1 MVVGLE
7 HVKLRGIL
15 RPTGPVLSWP
25 LMAALWVVPAW
36 AQPLAPAPAAQSSA
50 PTAGDISNLAEDA
63 SSRHQLPS
71 SLDND
76 SEEAPLEFTIGPTAP
91 VAPGERRWVRKF
103 ERADLTS
110 YFAEGEL
117 AKAKQAYDRGRY
129 ATARK
134 LLEGQEATPPV
145 RYLRAMISL
154 RLGQALVGAE
164 EFAALAESH
173 PPLRDF
179 SHYEAARAY
188 EKVRKWAEAIHHYG
202 AVSSGARQYEEA
214 RFAMARILEKKKQ
227 DYAGALAALT
237 PLVQADPKPNS
248 SVQAE
253 AWLTMARLARYQA
266 DYNGEHRSHLA
277 VWALH
282 PFSKQAPLAVKGL
295 RDLPY
300 VPKWKVARAETLL
313 SLHHNREAL
322 DMLERMLPKLELPD
336 PLACRAHFAYG
347 TALRK
352 ERKHSL
358 AIRALRPVVEN
369 CQDPAL
375 RPRALYVLGYSESVV
390 EPESSIGTYL
400 KLAQDYPQHPYADD
414 ALFYAAHKALDRG
427 EKAAAMGH
435 LDRLIAHY
443 PESNF
448 AAEALFQRFWVY
460 RAEEQHTPALEA
472 LARIEALQGTG
483 STHESVQRARYWR
496 ARTLMALGRAEES
509 HALLERV
516 AAEGA
521 ATWYGLLARSRLTH
535 EAPER
540 AQAIVARLKA
550 PVSATDVWP
559 LDAGNIA
566 EDPHFVTGI
575 ELLRLEHREAPAELL
590 TVNRKGRSEESIRL
604 LFHILHASGYERYS
618 RSIAWAL
625 RREGLA
631 APTEA
636 ETRLIYSAA
645 YPHAF
650 RDLVV
655 RHSRAAR
662 VNPDLMQA
670 LIREE
675 SAFNPLARSPT
686 GALGLAQLMPATASA
701 VARQLN
707 VPLATPAALLEPQQ
721 NIRLGSAYLGSLQRR
736 FAGNLAYAVASYN
749 AGPGAVDR
757 WLSRYPDAELDEWVE
772 QIPIEETRHY
782 VKRVLGS
789 AAAYQFLYAKGS
801 FTTLAFGERGSNN
814 AGSR

>member
-7 HVKLRGIL
+7 HATLRGIL
-15 RPTGPVLSWP
+15 RQTGPLMKWP
-25 LMAALWVVPAW
+25 LVAALWVAPAW
-36 AQPLAPAPAAQSSA
+36 AESPAPKE
-50 PTAGDISNLAEDA
+50 DISNLAESA
-63 SSRHQLPS
+63 SSRHQLDS

-76 SEEAPLEFTIGPTAP
+76 SEEAPPEFTIGPTEP

-117 AKAKQAYDRGRY
+117 AKAKAAYDRGRY
-129 ATARK
+129 RVARQ
-134 LLEGQEATPPV
+134 LLETQDATPPV
-145 RYLRAMISL
+145 RYLRAMSAL
-154 RLGQALVGAE
+154 RMGQWLTGAE
-164 EFAALAESH
+164 ELASLAEAH
-173 PPLRDF
+173 PPLKDYCHF
-179 SHYEAARAY
+179 ESARAY
-188 EKVRKWAEAIHHYG
+188 EKVRKWTEAVQQYS
-202 AVSSGARQYEEA
+202 AVSPGARRYEEA
-214 RFAMARILEKKKQ
+214 RFGMARILEKKKQ
-227 DYAGALAALT
+227 DYAGAVAALT
-237 PLVQADPKPNS
+237 PIVQTESPKPNNPA
-248 SVQAE
+248 QAE
-253 AWLTMARLARYQA
+253 AWLTIARLARYQA
-266 DYNGEHRSHLA
+266 DYNGEHRAHLA

-313 SLHHNREAL
+313 SMHHNREAL
-322 DMLERMLPKLELPD
+322 DLLEKLLPKMELPD
-336 PLACRAHFAYG
+336 PLACRAQFAYG
-347 TALRK
+347 TAWRK

-358 AIRALRPVVEN
+358 AIRALRPVIEQ
-369 CQDPAL
+369 CQDAAL

-400 KLAQDYPQHPYADD
+400 KLAQEYPEHPYADD
-414 ALFYAAHKALDRG
+414 ALFYAAHKALERG
-427 EKAAAMGH
+427 EKAAAMGY

-443 PESNF
+443 PTSNF
-448 AAEALFQRFWVY
+448 ASEALFQRFWVY
-460 RAEEQHTPALEA
+460 RAEGQQDAALEA
-472 LARIEALQGTG
+472 LSRIEALQGMG

-496 ARTLMALGRAEES
+496 SRTLLTLGRAEEA
-509 HALLERV
+509 HALMERV

-540 AQAIVARLKA
+540 ARAITARLKT
-550 PVSATDVWP
+550 PLSLTDVWP
-559 LDAGNIA
+559 LDAGNLA
-566 EDPHFVTGI
+566 KDPHFLTGI

-590 TVNRKGRSEESIRL
+590 AVDRKGRNEESIRL
-604 LFHILHASGYERYS
+604 LFHILHSSGYERYA

-636 ETRLIYSAA
+636 ETRLIYAAA
-645 YPHAF
+645 YPHSF

-675 SAFNPLARSPT
+675 SAFNPNARSPT
-686 GALGLAQLMPATASA
+686 GALGLAQLMPQTAFA
-701 VARQLN
+701 VAKQIN
-707 VPLATPAALLEPQQ
+707 VPLATSTALLQPHE

-736 FAGNLAYAVASYN
+736 FAGNPAYAVASYN

-757 WLSRYPDAELDEWVE
+757 WLSRFPDAELDEWVE

-789 AAAYQFLYAKGS
+789 AATYQLLYASGP
-801 FTTLAFGERGSNN
+801 FPTLAFGERGSNN